1 MGPLAAVELSQLLDV
16 IWVSLLAGV
25 VVTTLFSLVVLA
37 SGRSADARR
46 SGRATAAT
54 GYVVLA
60 VLCFALFAA
69 LVVFGVNVML
79 AKD

>member
-1 MGPLAAVELSQLLDV
+1 MRPLAAVEVSQLLDV

-25 VVTTLFSLVVLA
+25 TVTTLFSLVVLA
-37 SGRSADARR
+37 SGRSGDARR
-46 SGRATAAT
+46 SGRSSAAT

-79 AKD
+79 SKD